1 MLTLSN
7 LRKCLSTILL
17 LFFLFNIGGYY
28 LWFSFVKSSIQ
39 KEIRREIRQGLA
51 EKDLTLIIVPVNDES
66 GICWI
71 KAGKE
76 FTFRGEMFDVVKIKI
91 SDNKKIY
98 YCINDVKEK
107 KLIARF
113 SKCNESNQKARKLLV
128 NFQYI
133 YVIQPESYFHINETS
148 NHDFGI
154 KSFEAASIF
163 EEVTIP
169 PPKSIF
175 RA

>member
-1 MLTLSN
+1 
-7 LRKCLSTILL
+7 
-17 LFFLFNIGGYY
+17 
-28 LWFSFVKSSIQ
+28 
-39 KEIRREIRQGLA
+39 
-51 EKDLTLIIVPVNDES
+51 
-66 GICWI
+66 
-71 KAGKE
+71 
-76 FTFRGEMFDVVKIKI
+76 MFDVVKIKI

-148 NHDFGI
+148 NHDYCI
-154 KSFEAASIF
+154 KSFDALSNI

-169 PPKSIF
+169 PPKSVF
-175 RA
+175 QA